1 MPDGGREVADNHPL
15 RRVITQTPNGWQTP
29 FEFREQLQIS
39 LGMRGNAF
47 SLIERSGNGKVTG
60 LIPVKAS
67 DVTVLKGNDR
77 LPYYQFLDPLSGR
90 PTEPVPQRMVH
101 HVRWGSV
108 NGYVG
113 LSPILLHANQIGYG
127 MAVQEY
133 AGKSFVNGP
142 GLAGV
147 LERPRDATAIKDQAA
162 IDKLQSDWIAKF
174 GGSDNAGKVALLQE
188 GMTFR
193 PLTMNNV
200 DADLINALSLSV
212 TDAARIYRV
221 PPHMIG
227 ELTKTTSWGT
237 GIESQSIGFV
247 IYTLLPWIKRHEQAM
262 MRDLL
267 DSKERESLY
276 VEFNVAGL
284 MRGDQQS
291 RYTAYAL
298 GRQWGWLSKNDVRR
312 LENLPPI
319 PEGDDYLTP
328 LNMTPGNV
336 PADQPSAKAQHE
348 IEDILQ

>member
-1 MPDGGREVADNHPL
+1 MARNHPL
-15 RRVITQTPNGWQTP
+15 RAVITQRPNDWQTP
-29 FEFREQLQIS
+29 FEYREQSQMS

-47 SLIERSGNGKVTG
+47 SMIQRNGSGTVTG
-60 LIPVKAS
+60 LIPVKA
-67 DVTVLKGNDR
+67 DEVTVLRGNDR
-77 LPYYQFLDPLSGR
+77 RPYYQFLDPMSGK

-147 LERPRDATAIKDQAA
+147 LERPKESTAITDQTT
-162 IDKLQSDWIAKF
+162 IDKLKSDWIAKF
-174 GGSDNAGKVALLQE
+174 GGSGNAGKVALLQE

-212 TDAARIYRV
+212 MDAARIYRV

-267 DSKERESLY
+267 KSTERDDY
-276 VEFNVAGL
+276 YIEFNVAGL
-284 MRGDQQS
+284 MRGDQES
-291 RYTAYAL
+291 RYKAYAL

-312 LENLPPI
+312 LENMPRI
-319 PEGDDYLTP
+319 PDGDDYLTP
-328 LNMTPGNV
+328 MNMTGV
-336 PADQPSAKAQHE
+336 PDQPSPKVQYD
-348 IEDILQ
+348 IEEILQ